1 MKLIKNYGKIK
12 ILFLLM
18 FIFSIIYMFLDDN
31 HFAGV
36 NKFKET
42 IKQEVIKNKA
52 KKEIQENYEN
62 FEGEYI
68 KEEIINDVARK
79 SKEEAKKDLHLNN
92 VKPNIFEKYFNRLY
106 FAIIS
111 GCLLGY
117 GDIYPDSMIC
127 KSLTAIQGLLTVSL
141 IIY

>member
-1 MKLIKNYGKIK
+1 MKFLRDYGKIK
-12 ILFLLM
+12 ILFILM
-18 FIFSIIYMFLDDN
+18 FIFSVIYMLLDDD

-36 NKFKET
+36 NKFQET
-42 IKQEVIKNKA
+42 IKKEVIKNKA

-68 KEEIINDVARK
+68 KEQVINDVARK

-92 VKPNIFEKYFNRLY
+92 VKPNLLEKYLNRLY

-127 KSLTAIQGLLTVSL
+127 KFLASLQGLLTVSL